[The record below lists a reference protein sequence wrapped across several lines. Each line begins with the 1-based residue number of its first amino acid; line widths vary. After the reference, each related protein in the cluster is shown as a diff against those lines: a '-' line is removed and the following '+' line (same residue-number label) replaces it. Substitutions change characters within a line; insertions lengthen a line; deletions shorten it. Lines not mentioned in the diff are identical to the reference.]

1 MKKTEKTEKI
11 NNTVLKAVEKI
22 AWHEVEKNYFDWP
35 PDCMGFF
42 HQPKRPKNVRT
53 KNSSL

>member
-1 MKKTEKTEKI
+1 MKKTEKI
-11 NNTVLKAVEKI
+11 NDTVLKAVERV
-22 AWHEVEKNYFDWP
+22 ARNEVQKNCYKWP

-42 HQPKRPKNVRT
+42 HQPKRPKNVKK